1 MRSLTLCA
9 WIVAFVS
16 TACSSAER
24 APEVRA
30 SLPTKLLRA
39 PMDDMAGRPVVI
51 ADELATGKKVALVF
65 WQSWCSS
72 CRREAPELVEASRK
86 YPGIEIIGVVPGPD
100 EDVDEAELER
110 TIRDLGLPYRSVR
123 DRDLTLTRALDVT
136 GTPTI
141 VVLDATG
148 RILYQGHTVPEW
160 ESFL

>member
-1 MRSLTLCA
+1 MRALFLCA
-9 WIVAFVS
+9 VMAVAS

-30 SLPTKLLRA
+30 SLPSQLLRA
-39 PMDDMAGRPVVI
+39 PMNDLAGQPVVI

-65 WQSWCSS
+65 WQSWCAS
-72 CRREAPELVEASRK
+72 CRREAPELVEASRR

-100 EDVDEAELER
+100 ESVDEAELER
-110 TIRDLGLPYRSVR
+110 AVHDLGLPYRSVR
-123 DRDLTLTRALDVT
+123 DRELTLTNALDVT

-141 VVLDATG
+141 VVLDRNG
-148 RILYQGHTVPEW
+148 QILYQGHTVPEW